1 MLTEKKELVA
11 KLEKYESGEKEK
23 KSGVRVEDIMK
34 NEAENWAENWRKLN
48 NELVEQN

>member
-34 NEAENWAENWRKLN
+34 NEAENWRKLN

>member
-11 KLEKYESGEKEK
+11 KLDKYESGEKEK

-34 NEAENWAENWRKLN
+34 NEAENWRKLN

>member
-1 MLTEKKELVA
+1 VLIEKKELVA

-34 NEAENWAENWRKLN
+34 NEAENWRKLN

>member
-1 MLTEKKELVA
+1 MTEKKELVA

-23 KSGVRVEDIMK
+23 KTGVRVEDIMK
-34 NEAENWAENWRKLN
+34 NEAENWRKLN

>member
-11 KLEKYESGEKEK
+11 KLDKYESGEKEK
-23 KSGVRVEDIMK
+23 KTGVRVEDIMK
-34 NEAENWAENWRKLN
+34 NEAENWRKLN